1 MKSMR
6 LFGSFIFLCCLAG
19 CANLKEVQSFAGESA
34 KLSAYTELTTRFRD
48 TYDREKPYLSA
59 DADRI
64 AKSNDKRR
72 MEAYAD
78 IVKIHQ
84 AVSLYMQTLA
94 KLAGDDTFDLTKPV
108 GALGS
113 GIKAYPDLGIQK
125 SHVDAFFSLTK
136 IVSRWATSSYQQR
149 AVREIVLEADPPI
162 QILLEGML
170 SLVRYYEKTNENE
183 RDTVL
188 GLLEVEIPFANSPKD
203 RLLATLAKAHMQA
216 KSSEY
221 QTVKR
226 KYAEAERG
234 LKSIAEGHREL
245 AGNIDRLSTQQLK
258 ALIEQF
264 ASDIQSAREK
274 LNTIGS

>member
-1 MKSMR
+1 MKIIR
-6 LFGSFIFLCCLAG
+6 LFGTSVFLCCLAG

-48 TYDREKPYLSA
+48 TYQREKPYLTGE
-59 DADRI
+59 ADRI
-64 AKSNDKRR
+64 AKSNDKNRI
-72 MEAYAD
+72 EAYAD
-78 IVKIHQ
+78 MVKIHQ

-94 KLAGDDTFDLTKPV
+94 KLAGDDTLDLTKQV

-125 SHVDAFFSLTK
+125 SHVDAFFNIAR
-136 IVSRWATSSYQQR
+136 IVSRWATSAYQQR
-149 AVREIVLEADPPI
+149 AVREMVIEADAPI
-162 QILLEGML
+162 QTMLEGML

-183 RDTVL
+183 RDIVL
-188 GLLEVEIPFANSPKD
+188 GLLETEIPFANSPKD
-203 RLLATLAKAHMQA
+203 RLLATLARAHVQS

-234 LKSIAEGHREL
+234 LKRIAEGHRKL
-245 AGNIDRLSTQQLK
+245 AENIDRLPSPQMK

-264 ASDIQSAREK
+264 AGDIQSVREK
-274 LNTIGS
+274 LDTIGS

>member
-1 MKSMR
+1 MKTIR
-6 LFGSFIFLCCLAG
+6 LFGSFFFLCCLAG

-34 KLSAYTELTTRFRD
+34 KLSAYTELSTRFRN
-48 TYDREKPYLSA
+48 TYDREKPYLTGE
-59 DADRI
+59 ADRI
-64 AKSNDKRR
+64 GKSNDKNR

-125 SHVDAFFSLTK
+125 SHVDAYFSITK
-136 IVSRWATSSYQQR
+136 ITSRWATSSYQQK
-149 AVREIVLEADPPI
+149 AVREMVVEADAPI
-162 QILLEGML
+162 QIMLEGML

-188 GLLEVEIPFANSPKD
+188 GLLEVEIPFANAPKD
-203 RLLATLAKAHMQA
+203 RLLATLAKAHMQS

-234 LKSIAEGHREL
+234 LKSIAEGHRKL
-245 AGNIDRLSTQQLK
+245 AENIDQLSSHQMK

-264 ASDIQSAREK
+264 ASDIQSVREK

>member
-1 MKSMR
+1 MKIIR
-6 LFGSFIFLCCLAG
+6 LFRISVFLCCLAG

-48 TYDREKPYLSA
+48 TYQREKPYLSGE
-59 DADRI
+59 ADRI
-64 AKSNDKRR
+64 AKSNDKNRI
-72 MEAYAD
+72 EAYAD
-78 IVKIHQ
+78 MVKIHQ

-94 KLAGDDTFDLTKPV
+94 KLAGDDTLDLTKQV

-125 SHVDAFFSLTK
+125 SHVDAFFNIAR
-136 IVSRWATSSYQQR
+136 IVSRWATSAYQQR
-149 AVREIVLEADPPI
+149 AVREMVIEADAPI
-162 QILLEGML
+162 QTMLEGML

-183 RDTVL
+183 RDIVL
-188 GLLEVEIPFANSPKD
+188 GLLETEIPFANSPKD
-203 RLLATLAKAHMQA
+203 RLLATLARVHVQS

-234 LKSIAEGHREL
+234 LKRIAEGHRKL
-245 AGNIDRLSTQQLK
+245 AENIDRLSSPQMK

-264 ASDIQSAREK
+264 AGDIQSVREK
-274 LNTIGS
+274 LDTIGS